1 MTMKE
6 LEAMLFDLLQDRK
19 KRWYLI
25 GGTVLAL
32 LLIAL
37 LLNLLLG
44 GSGRKYNRYY
54 SEAEAAY
61 EAGDYASAEEKL
73 RRAMELKN
81 TEKSYMLMADIYCAR
96 GETDRAIQIL
106 YLGYSHVGGAKI
118 EARLETLKS
127 GRGNAPVSPM
137 PAENTTIGGKLMDS
151 SVSSLVLSGTKL
163 KEDDLQSIAGLT
175 RLESLGISDCGI
187 RDIGFLSN
195 VTGLTFLQ
203 ISDNSVRDLSPIAGM
218 KHLKTLYIDNNPIT
232 DLTPLY
238 GLGALR
244 TLSMKGIIVESKALA
259 ELREALP
266 NCSIY
271 ADEPEETVSE
281 IKLGGRTF
289 RTDVTELNLGGLG
302 ITDISA
308 LRACA
313 DLEKL
318 DLRDNDIEDLSPLVE
333 LPKLKW
339 LCLWNN
345 KVEDIYPL
353 LSLSA
358 MEYLDVDGNE
368 ISDISVL
375 EYLPHLQE
383 VWLNGNPVTNFTPL
397 RTLKELTRLGLAE
410 TGMKDEDLELLMELT
425 ELKELNIKGNKEL
438 TAGTFDKL
446 CEALPECEIDHD
458 KLLYAVRF
466 GDKEFRSDLK
476 RIDADGLNVD
486 DLSALKD
493 FTELQILSLKGNHI
507 SDITPLQELTALQE
521 LRLDGS
527 SVSDLAPLS
536 ELKALQIL
544 SLAHNDV
551 AVLTPLAGCSALREL
566 NLNGNAISDL
576 SALRYLSSLERLEL
590 ADNQIVDLS
599 ALYDLSSLKTL
610 DLRGNPLK
618 ADDIRALQTMLPNC
632 EILHDVVL
640 SDDTG
645 NPADPSGTGTPGNPP
660 IKPATATDLE

>member
-1 MTMKE
+1 MKE

-25 GGTVLAL
+25 GGTALAL
-32 LLIAL
+32 LLIAFL
-37 LLNLLLG
+37 LTLLLG

-54 SEAEAAY
+54 NEAEAAY
-61 EAGDYASAEEKL
+61 AAGDYTAAEEKL
-73 RRAMELKN
+73 RRAMELKS
-81 TEKSYMLMADIYCAR
+81 TEKAYMLMADIYCAT

-106 YLGYSHVGGAKI
+106 YLGYSHVGSARI
-118 EARLETLKS
+118 EARLEALKS
-127 GRGNAPVSPM
+127 GRGNAPVSPV
-137 PAENTTIGGKLMDS
+137 PVENMTIGGKLMDG

-187 RDIGFLSN
+187 RDIGFLSGAS
-195 VTGLTFLQ
+195 GLTFLQ
-203 ISDNSVRDLSPIAGM
+203 ISDNSVRDLTPLAGM

-238 GLGALR
+238 GLSALR
-244 TLSMKGIIVESKALA
+244 TLSMKGIDVEPKALS
-259 ELREALP
+259 ELRDALP

-281 IKLGGRTF
+281 IKLGGRTI
-289 RTDVTELNLGGLG
+289 RTDVTELDLGGLDL
-302 ITDISA
+302 TDISA

-318 DLRDNDIEDLSPLVE
+318 DLRDNEITDLSPLVE

-339 LCLWNN
+339 LCIWNN

-358 MEYLDVDGNE
+358 MEYLDADGNE

-383 VWLNGNPVTNFTPL
+383 VWLNGNPVASFAPL

-410 TGMKDEDLELLMELT
+410 TDLKDEDLELLAELT
-425 ELKELNIKGNKEL
+425 ELTELNIKGNSEL
-438 TAGTFDKL
+438 TAGAFDKL
-446 CEALPECEIDHD
+446 CEALPKCKIDHD

-466 GDKEFRSDLK
+466 GDREFRSDLK

-486 DLSALKD
+486 DISALKD

-507 SDITPLQELTALQE
+507 SDLSPLQDLTGLQE

-527 SVSDLAPLS
+527 SISDLAPLS
-536 ELKALQIL
+536 GLKALQVL
-544 SLAHNDV
+544 SLAHNSA
-551 AVLTPLAGCSALREL
+551 AVLTPLAGCTGLREL
-566 NLNGNAISDL
+566 NLSGNGITDITP
-576 SALRYLSSLERLEL
+576 LRYLSALEHLEL

-599 ALYDLSSLKTL
+599 ALYGLSNLKTL

-618 ADDIRALQTMLPNC
+618 ADDILALQTSLPDC
-632 EILHDVVL
+632 EILHDIEL
-640 SDDTG
+640 PDDPEQPTE
-645 NPADPSGTGTPGNPP
+645 TQTPDLPP
-660 IKPATATDLE
+660 IKPATDTDLE